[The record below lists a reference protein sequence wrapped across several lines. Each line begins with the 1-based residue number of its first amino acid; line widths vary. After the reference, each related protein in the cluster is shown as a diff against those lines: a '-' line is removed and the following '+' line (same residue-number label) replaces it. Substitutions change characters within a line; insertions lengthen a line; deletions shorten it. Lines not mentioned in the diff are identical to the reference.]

1 MGELLLVA
9 VTGFVASLI
18 DGALGMGFG
27 PTSATIL
34 LNTGL
39 SPVAVSTTVNL
50 AKFATGLAAAISH
63 WRFDNIDHR
72 LVVRLAVPGM
82 VGAVLGV
89 TILAIVDADTLKPI
103 LAGLLMLVGLRV
115 LVRFSRRIET
125 RAHDDGSGP
134 PRFEVHGTAIAAA
147 VGGVTNGLVGTWGP
161 VVTPF
166 LLHRGVPPRYAIGSV
181 NTAEVAVAVV
191 AGGSLLASVGG
202 DGIDVSTVAAMLI
215 GGVVAS
221 PLAAWL
227 IKYLPVRVL
236 GLGVAALLLL
246 ANARELADWAGL
258 GAVRWV
264 AYAVIVASLAVAA
277 VRPRLAT
284 RSGKFL
290 HRDASAASAET

>member
-9 VTGFVASLI
+9 VAGFTASLI

-27 PTSATIL
+27 PTSSTIL

-39 SPVAVSTTVNL
+39 SPAAVSTTVNV

-63 WRFDNIDHR
+63 WRFHNIDHR

-82 VGAVLGV
+82 VGAVVGV
-89 TILAIVDADTLKPI
+89 TVLAIVDADTLKPI
-103 LAGLLMLVGLRV
+103 LAGLLMVVGLRV
-115 LVRFSRRIET
+115 LVRFSRGIDS
-125 RAHDDGSGP
+125 RAHDNGSGP
-134 PRFEVHGTAIAAA
+134 PRFEVHGAAVAAA

-166 LLHRGVPPRYAIGSV
+166 LLHRGLPPRYAVGSV

-191 AGGSLLASVGG
+191 AAGSLLVSVGG
-202 DGIDVSTVAAMLI
+202 DGVDVSILAAMLI

-227 IKYLPVRVL
+227 IKYLPVRLL
-236 GLGVAALLLL
+236 GLGVAALLLF
-246 ANARELADWAGL
+246 ANARELADWAGF
-258 GAVRWV
+258 GAVRWA
-264 AYAVIVASLAVAA
+264 AYAVIAASLAVAA
-277 VRPRLAT
+277 LRPWLTT
-284 RSGKFL
+284 RRGKFL